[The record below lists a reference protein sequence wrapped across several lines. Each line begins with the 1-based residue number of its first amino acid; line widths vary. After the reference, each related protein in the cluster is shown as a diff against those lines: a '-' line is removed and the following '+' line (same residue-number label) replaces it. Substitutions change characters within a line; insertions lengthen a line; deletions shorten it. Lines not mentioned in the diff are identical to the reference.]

1 MSAKKEKGRMQM
13 VYEWDGDRLC
23 RDVARQTPADGA
35 RLVIVRPKIRLVR
48 LAIWGL
54 RRTIGSL
61 MKTRD
66 VDIQLMCCFKTGIM
80 PSICYSLS

>member
-1 MSAKKEKGRMQM
+1 MQII
-13 VYEWDGDRLC
+13 YGWDGDRLS

-35 RLVIVRPKIRLVR
+35 RLVIIQPKIRLVQ
-48 LAIWGL
+48 LAIWGS
-54 RRTIGSL
+54 RRTIGESGCG
-61 MKTRD
+61 MRTRD